1 MFSNK
6 IERERIAYRSAY
18 PQKKQPLLT
27 LWYDVK
33 IAFKAFLAVPTVIV
47 LSFILLA
54 ILSAYL
60 DQVSYTNVPWLHDLR
75 LQMESVVF
83 VNPEAT
89 GTFLAAVAG
98 SLMTVTSII
107 LSLVLLALQQSA
119 SSLTSQV
126 YDQFMRRRINQVAIG
141 FFIGLSLYALIILSM
156 IGGRFNPVI
165 SVAIAF
171 LGTGV
176 ALFLLP
182 TLIYAVTQQ
191 IRSGNIIRSISELTA
206 SARDQQAGLLERT
219 QRAPRSD
226 LPSVTVVR
234 ADSVGFVDRVDLGPL
249 ESVLDQEA
257 NVEVVLLVSI
267 GDYVTSGEP
276 VADVRGEELSQERRN
291 EIVEAAREALVLVPA
306 RNILHDPGYGLEQ
319 LGNIGWTAISPA
331 KSSPAPALGVI
342 KTLRRLFNQLK
353 LEPEDEAEEEELP
366 VVYRDDVM
374 SDLFDIFESLA
385 VSASESRQHQSVREI
400 VHALAVMAT
409 VAEGELRERLV
420 KVTRVILATLSAHVV
435 TSSLS
440 DSLLELKKATES
452 MGESALSK
460 EIEEAHRAA
469 LDVV

>member
-1 MFSNK
+1 MFWNK

-18 PQKKQPLLT
+18 PEKEQPLLT

-33 IAFKAFLAVPTVIV
+33 IAFRAFLAVPTVIV

-54 ILSAYL
+54 VLSAYL

-191 IRSGNIIRSISELTA
+191 IRSGNIIRSIAELTA
-206 SARDQQAGLLERT
+206 SARSQQAGLLERT
-219 QRAPRSD
+219 HRAPRTD

-234 ADSVGFVDRVDLGPL
+234 AESVGFVDRVDLGPL
-249 ESVLDQEA
+249 ESVPDQEES
-257 NVEVVLLVSI
+257 VEVVLLVSI
-267 GDYVTSGEP
+267 GDYVTAGEP
-276 VADVRGEELSQERRN
+276 VADVRGEDLSQERRS

-342 KTLRRLFNQLK
+342 KTLRRLFDQLK
-353 LEPEDEAEEEELP
+353 VEPEGEAEGEKLP

-385 VSASESRQHQSVREI
+385 VSASASRQHQSVREI

-409 VAEGELRERLV
+409 VAEGEVRDRV
-420 KVTRVILATLSAHVV
+420 IKVTRVILATLNAHVV

-440 DSLLELKKATES
+440 DSLLELKKATDS
-452 MGESALSK
+452 MGQPALSK